1 MKEVRKIKK
10 MAVRNMCIENGY
22 YTRGAVDEYDN
33 MFTMC
38 DVENASTDIIEEIA
52 YDIVVHSDIH
62 ELKKRFGCLTCE
74 LVSNVM
80 FELINDCTVTFI
92 E

>member
-10 MAVRNMCIENGY
+10 MAVRNMCIENSH
-22 YTRGAVDEYDN
+22 YTRGTVDEYDN

-38 DVENASTDIIEEIA
+38 DVKNATTEDIEEIA

-62 ELKKRFGCLTCE
+62 ELKAKFNCLTCE
-74 LVSNVM
+74 LVSNIM
-80 FELINDCTVTFI
+80 CDIINNCTVTFI